1 MKNIFFLFITLFFFM
16 CLPAGAQSI
25 SDTLRTM
32 PAAQAEPPIY
42 WYSVIEYIPH
52 QWHDWCGVAFS
63 AERTNDW
70 LWIGGLTLATF
81 ATDNATYVP
90 AGRLYNS
97 SPDAQ
102 NISNFL
108 AEFGE
113 GTSQYFFAGAFT
125 AYGLLFEDTRALRTG
140 IEVAS
145 VVLSSGAV
153 VQVIKHVTGR
163 ESPYV
168 RSSPTG
174 VWKIFPNQIDYH
186 RMVPYNDAFC
196 SGHLCTTM
204 ATVITIAENYP
215 EVQWIRPVGY
225 TVTSLVGLGM
235 LCNGIHWISDY
246 PLGLFIGYYFGMV
259 AAHPEGLP
267 AVERSM
273 GMKVDLLPYFSQTG
287 SGLSMTVHF

>member
-1 MKNIFFLFITLFFFM
+1 MKNIVSPFILLFFFI
-16 CLPAGAQSI
+16 CAPVSGQSI
-25 SDTLRTM
+25 SDTLRAV
-32 PAAQAEPPIY
+32 PPAQAGQPIY

-52 QWHDWCGVAFS
+52 QWQDWCDVAFS

-70 LWIGGLTLATF
+70 LWVGGLTLATF

-90 AGRLYNS
+90 AGKLYNS
-97 SPDAQ
+97 SSTAR
-102 NISNFL
+102 NISNNL

-125 AYGLLFEDTRALRTG
+125 AYGLIFDDTRALRTG

-225 TVTSLVGLGM
+225 TATALVGLGM
-235 LCNGIHWISDY
+235 LCNGIHWVSDY

-259 AAHPEGLP
+259 AAHPGGSPLAEQ
-267 AVERSM
+267 SK
-273 GMKVDLLPYFSQTG
+273 GMKVNLTPYYSQTG
-287 SGLSMTVHF
+287 SGLSLTVHF